1 MRMDDLEDF
10 EQLAFAALVG
20 LMVRADGELSSE
32 ESAAMGRLAVDVG
45 STAFWGAVSR
55 ARHELPDHDDVL
67 AAAANITRTEVR
79 EWLYG
84 VLVGLSAVDGMHAAE
99 ASLLDQ
105 LIAAWEPSV

>member
-1 MRMDDLEDF
+1 MRMDDLQDF

-20 LMVRADGELSSE
+20 LMVRADGELSDG
-32 ESAAMGRLAVDVG
+32 ESAAMGRLAMDVG
-45 STAFWGAVSR
+45 SGAFWSAVTR
-55 ARHELPDHDDVL
+55 ARHELPEHDDVFV
-67 AAAANITRTEVR
+67 AAAKIKRSEVR

-105 LIAAWEPSV
+105 LVATWE

>member
-1 MRMDDLEDF
+1 MQDLDDV

-20 LMVRADGELSSE
+20 LMVRADGELSRGESE
-32 ESAAMGRLAVDVG
+32 AMARLANEVG
-45 STAFWGAVSR
+45 SAAFWGALSR
-55 ARHELPDHDDVL
+55 ARRELPEHEDVL
-67 AAAANITRTEVR
+67 RAASAVARPEVR

-105 LIAAWEPSV
+105 LVQAWE